1 MFLSILIA
9 GVAVGSVYAMIGI
22 CYNVM
27 YSTSKV
33 LSFTSGQLGMLG
45 AVFGAWLIGDL
56 QWPIWIGFPAAML
69 VGIAFSM
76 ITEFVAVRPVL
87 KNLDQHL
94 YVLSTL
100 ALALMLQTAAAIW
113 WGTEPRPFP
122 TLVGLSPGGLAE
134 KYWLP
139 VLVCVLTMVSIDLFY
154 RKTLWGRAFTAIS
167 EDADA
172 ALALGI
178 PERRMRVIS
187 YVLAG
192 FVGALAGF
200 VGGQLLFAFFA
211 IGALLTFYGFIPIA
225 IGGIGSNRGALV
237 GGLIVGILQQIA
249 NYAVGGV
256 FVGVVT
262 FALFIV
268 VLVLMPQGLF
278 GSTVARRV

>member
-9 GVAVGSVYAMIGI
+9 GVAVGSIYAMIGI

-69 VGIAFSM
+69 VGIVFSL

-100 ALALMLQTAAAIW
+100 ALALMVQTAAAIW

-122 TLVGLSPGGLAE
+122 TLVGLSPAGLAE

-139 VLVCVLTMVSIDLFY
+139 VLVCLLTMLSVDLFY

-178 PERRMRVIS
+178 PERRMRVFS
-187 YVLAG
+187 YILAG

-237 GGLIVGILQQIA
+237 GGLTVGILQQIA
-249 NYAVGGV
+249 NYVVGGV

>member
-69 VGIAFSM
+69 VGIVFSL

-100 ALALMLQTAAAIW
+100 ALALMVQTAAAIW

-122 TLVGLSPGGLAE
+122 TLVGLSPAGLAE

-139 VLVCVLTMVSIDLFY
+139 VLVCVLTMVSVDLFY

-200 VGGQLLFAFFA
+200 AGGQLLFAFFA

-237 GGLIVGILQQIA
+237 GGLTVGILQQIA
-249 NYAVGGV
+249 NYVVGGV

>member
-1 MFLSILIA
+1 MILSILIA
-9 GVAVGSVYAMIGI
+9 GVAVGSIYAMIGI

-69 VGIAFSM
+69 VGVVFSM
-76 ITEFVAVRPVL
+76 ITEFIAVRPVL

-100 ALALMLQTAAAIW
+100 ALALMVQTAAAIW

-122 TLVGLSPGGLAE
+122 TLVGLSPAGLAE

-139 VLVCVLTMVSIDLFY
+139 VLVCVLTMVSVDLFY

-200 VGGQLLFAFFA
+200 AGGQLLFAFFA

-237 GGLIVGILQQIA
+237 GGLTVGILQQIA
-249 NYAVGGV
+249 NYVVGGV

-262 FALFIV
+262 FALFII

>member
-69 VGIAFSM
+69 VGIVFSL

-100 ALALMLQTAAAIW
+100 ALALMVQTAAAIW

-122 TLVGLSPGGLAE
+122 TLVGLSPAGLAE

-139 VLVCVLTMVSIDLFY
+139 VLVCVLTMVSVDLFY

-237 GGLIVGILQQIA
+237 GGLTVGILQQIA
-249 NYAVGGV
+249 NYVVGGV

>member
-1 MFLSILIA
+1 
-9 GVAVGSVYAMIGI
+9 
-22 CYNVM
+22 
-27 YSTSKV
+27 
-33 LSFTSGQLGMLG
+33 
-45 AVFGAWLIGDL
+45 
-56 QWPIWIGFPAAML
+56 
-69 VGIAFSM
+69 M

-100 ALALMLQTAAAIW
+100 ALALMVQTAAAIW

-122 TLVGLSPGGLAE
+122 TLVGLSPAGLAE

-139 VLVCVLTMVSIDLFY
+139 VLVCLLTMVSVDLFY

-200 VGGQLLFAFFA
+200 AGGQLLFAFFA
-211 IGALLTFYGFIPIA
+211 IGALLTFYVFIPIA

-237 GGLIVGILQQIA
+237 GGLTVGILQQIA
-249 NYAVGGV
+249 NYVVGGV

>member
-1 MFLSILIA
+1 MILSILIA

-69 VGIAFSM
+69 VGIVFSLL
-76 ITEFVAVRPVL
+76 TEFIAVRPVL
-87 KNLDQHL
+87 KNIDQHL

-100 ALALMLQTAAAIW
+100 ALALMVQTAAAIW

-139 VLVCVLTMVSIDLFY
+139 VLVCLLTMACVDLFY
-154 RKTLWGRAFTAIS
+154 RRTLWGRAFTAIS
-167 EDADA
+167 EDRDA

-178 PERRMRVIS
+178 PERRMRVVS
-187 YVLAG
+187 YVIAG

-237 GGLIVGILQQIA
+237 GGFTVGILQQIA

-268 VLVLMPQGLF
+268 VLVLVPQGLF
-278 GSTVARRV
+278 GTSVARRV

>member
-1 MFLSILIA
+1 
-9 GVAVGSVYAMIGI
+9 
-22 CYNVM
+22 
-27 YSTSKV
+27 
-33 LSFTSGQLGMLG
+33 MLG

-69 VGIAFSM
+69 VGIVFSL

-100 ALALMLQTAAAIW
+100 ALALMVQTAAAIW

-122 TLVGLSPGGLAE
+122 TLVGLSPAGLAE

-139 VLVCVLTMVSIDLFY
+139 VLVCVLTMVSVDLFY

-237 GGLIVGILQQIA
+237 GGLTVGILQQIA
-249 NYAVGGV
+249 NYVVGGV

>member
-33 LSFTSGQLGMLG
+33 LSFTSGQLGMIG

-69 VGIAFSM
+69 VGIVFSL

-87 KNLDQHL
+87 KNIDQHL

-100 ALALMLQTAAAIW
+100 ALALMVQTAAAIW

-122 TLVGLSPGGLAE
+122 TLVGVSPAGVAE

-139 VLVCVLTMVSIDLFY
+139 VLVCLLTMVSVDLFY

-187 YVLAG
+187 YMLAG

-237 GGLIVGILQQIA
+237 GGLTVGILQQIA
-249 NYAVGGV
+249 NYVVGGV

-268 VLVLMPQGLF
+268 VLVLVPQGLF

>member
-1 MFLSILIA
+1 MILSILIA
-9 GVAVGSVYAMIGI
+9 GVAVGSIYAMIGI

-69 VGIAFSM
+69 VGIVFSM
-76 ITEFVAVRPVL
+76 ITEFIAVRPVL

-100 ALALMLQTAAAIW
+100 ALALMVQTAAAIW

-122 TLVGLSPGGLAE
+122 TLVGLSPAGLAE

-139 VLVCVLTMVSIDLFY
+139 VLVCVLTMVSVDLFY

-200 VGGQLLFAFFA
+200 AGGQLLFAFFA

-237 GGLIVGILQQIA
+237 GGLTVGILQQIA
-249 NYAVGGV
+249 NYVVGGV

-262 FALFIV
+262 FALFII

>member
-76 ITEFVAVRPVL
+76 ITEFIAVRPVL

-100 ALALMLQTAAAIW
+100 ALALMVQTAAAIW

-122 TLVGLSPGGLAE
+122 TLVGLSPAGLAE

-139 VLVCVLTMVSIDLFY
+139 VLVCVLTMVSVELFY

-237 GGLIVGILQQIA
+237 GGLTVGILQQIA
-249 NYAVGGV
+249 NYLVGGV

>member
-9 GVAVGSVYAMIGI
+9 GVAVGSIYAMIGI

-69 VGIAFSM
+69 VGIAFSL

-100 ALALMLQTAAAIW
+100 ALALMVQTAAAIW

-122 TLVGLSPGGLAE
+122 TLVGLSPAGLAE

-139 VLVCVLTMVSIDLFY
+139 VLVCLATMLSVDLFY

-178 PERRMRVIS
+178 PERRMRVFS
-187 YVLAG
+187 YILAG

-237 GGLIVGILQQIA
+237 GGLTVGILQQIA
-249 NYAVGGV
+249 NYVVGGV

>member
-9 GVAVGSVYAMIGI
+9 GVAVGSIYAMIGI

-69 VGIAFSM
+69 VGIVFSL

-100 ALALMLQTAAAIW
+100 ALALMVQTAAAIW

-122 TLVGLSPGGLAE
+122 TLVGLSPAGLAE

-139 VLVCVLTMVSIDLFY
+139 VLVCLLTMVSVDLFY

-200 VGGQLLFAFFA
+200 AGGQLLFAFFA

-237 GGLIVGILQQIA
+237 GGLTVGILQQIA
-249 NYAVGGV
+249 NYVVGGV

>member
-33 LSFTSGQLGMLG
+33 LSFTSGQLGMIG

-69 VGIAFSM
+69 VGIIFSL
-76 ITEFVAVRPVL
+76 ITEFIAVRPVL
-87 KNLDQHL
+87 KKIDQHL

-100 ALALMLQTAAAIW
+100 ALALMVQTAAAIW

-122 TLVGLSPGGLAE
+122 TLVGMSLAGVSE

-139 VLVCVLTMVSIDLFY
+139 VLVCLVTMVSIDLFY

-200 VGGQLLFAFFA
+200 VAGQLLFAFFA

-237 GGLIVGILQQIA
+237 GGLTVGILQQVA
-249 NYAVGGV
+249 NYLVGGV

-268 VLVLMPQGLF
+268 VLVLVPQGLF
-278 GSTVARRV
+278 GSTTARRV

>member
-1 MFLSILIA
+1 MLLSILIA

-56 QWPIWIGFPAAML
+56 QWPIWIGFPAAMG
-69 VGIAFSM
+69 VGIVFSL
-76 ITEFVAVRPVL
+76 ITEFIAVRPVL
-87 KNLDQHL
+87 KNIDQHL

-100 ALALMLQTAAAIW
+100 ALALMVQTAAAIW

-122 TLVGLSPGGLAE
+122 ALVGVSPAGLAE

-139 VLVCVLTMVSIDLFY
+139 VLVCVLTMVSVDLFY

-167 EDADA
+167 EDPDA

-237 GGLIVGILQQIA
+237 GGLTVGILQQIA
-249 NYAVGGV
+249 NYVVGGV

-268 VLVLMPQGLF
+268 VLVLVPQGLF
-278 GSTVARRV
+278 GTTVARRV

>member
-69 VGIAFSM
+69 VGIVFSL

-100 ALALMLQTAAAIW
+100 ALALMVQTAAAIW

-122 TLVGLSPGGLAE
+122 TLVGLSPAGLAE

-139 VLVCVLTMVSIDLFY
+139 VLVCLLTMVSVDLFY

-237 GGLIVGILQQIA
+237 GGLTVGILQQIA
-249 NYAVGGV
+249 NYVVGGV

>member
-69 VGIAFSM
+69 VGIVFSL

-100 ALALMLQTAAAIW
+100 ALALMVQTAAAIW

-122 TLVGLSPGGLAE
+122 ALVGLSPAGLAE

-139 VLVCVLTMVSIDLFY
+139 VLVCLLTMVSVDLFY

-200 VGGQLLFAFFA
+200 AGGQLLFAFFA

-237 GGLIVGILQQIA
+237 GGLTVGILQQIA
-249 NYAVGGV
+249 NYVVGGV

>member
-33 LSFTSGQLGMLG
+33 LSFTSGQLGMIG

-56 QWPIWIGFPAAML
+56 QWPIWIGFPAAMA
-69 VGIAFSM
+69 VGIVFSL
-76 ITEFVAVRPVL
+76 ITEFIAVRPVL
-87 KNLDQHL
+87 KKIDQHL

-100 ALALMLQTAAAIW
+100 ALALMVQTAAAIW

-122 TLVGLSPGGLAE
+122 TLVGVSPAGLSE

-139 VLVCVLTMVSIDLFY
+139 VVVCLVTMASIDLFY

-237 GGLIVGILQQIA
+237 GGLTVGILQQVA
-249 NYAVGGV
+249 NYLVGGV

-262 FALFIV
+262 FALFIL
-268 VLVLMPQGLF
+268 VLVLVPQGLF
-278 GSTVARRV
+278 GTTTARRV

>member
-69 VGIAFSM
+69 VGIVFSL

-87 KNLDQHL
+87 KNIDQHL

-100 ALALMLQTAAAIW
+100 ALALMVQTAAAIW

-122 TLVGLSPGGLAE
+122 TLVGISPAGVAE

-139 VLVCVLTMVSIDLFY
+139 VLVCLLVMISVDLFY

-167 EDADA
+167 EDPDA

-178 PERRMRVIS
+178 PERRMRVVS

-237 GGLIVGILQQIA
+237 GGLTVGILQQIA
-249 NYAVGGV
+249 NYVVGGV

-268 VLVLMPQGLF
+268 VLVLVPQGLF
-278 GSTVARRV
+278 GTSVARRV

>member
-9 GVAVGSVYAMIGI
+9 GVAVGSIYAMIGI

-33 LSFTSGQLGMLG
+33 LSFTSGQLGMIG

-69 VGIAFSM
+69 VGIVFSLL
-76 ITEFVAVRPVL
+76 TEFIAVRPVL
-87 KNLDQHL
+87 KKIDQHL

-100 ALALMLQTAAAIW
+100 AIW

-122 TLVGLSPGGLAE
+122 TLVGLSPAGLPE

-139 VLVCVLTMVSIDLFY
+139 VVVCLLTMVSIDLFY

-167 EDADA
+167 EDPDA

-200 VGGQLLFAFFA
+200 VGGQLMFAFFA

-237 GGLIVGILQQIA
+237 GGITVGILQQVA
-249 NYAVGGV
+249 NYLVGGV

-262 FALFIV
+262 FALFIL
-268 VLVLMPQGLF
+268 VLVVVPQGLF
-278 GSTVARRV
+278 GSTTARRV

>member
-56 QWPIWIGFPAAML
+56 QWPIWIGFPGAML
-69 VGIAFSM
+69 VGIVFSLL
-76 ITEFVAVRPVL
+76 TEFIAVRPVL
-87 KNLDQHL
+87 KKIDQHL

-100 ALALMLQTAAAIW
+100 ALALMVQTAAAIW

-122 TLVGLSPGGLAE
+122 TLVGLSPAGLAE

-139 VLVCVLTMVSIDLFY
+139 VAVCVLTMASVDLFY

-237 GGLIVGILQQIA
+237 GGLTVGILQQIA
-249 NYAVGGV
+249 NYVVGGV

-268 VLVLMPQGLF
+268 VLVLVPQGLF
-278 GSTVARRV
+278 GTTTARRV

>member
-33 LSFTSGQLGMLG
+33 LSFTSGQLGMIG

-56 QWPIWIGFPAAML
+56 GWPIWIGFPGAML
-69 VGIAFSM
+69 VGIAFSL
-76 ITEFVAVRPVL
+76 ITEFIAVRPVL
-87 KNLDQHL
+87 KKIDQHL

-100 ALALMLQTAAAIW
+100 ALALMVQTAAAIW

-122 TLVGLSPGGLAE
+122 TLVGLSPAGLAE

-139 VLVCVLTMVSIDLFY
+139 VLVCVLTMFGVDLFY

-187 YVLAG
+187 YMLAG

-237 GGLIVGILQQIA
+237 GGLTVGILQQVA
-249 NYAVGGV
+249 NYLVGGV

-268 VLVLMPQGLF
+268 VLVIVPQGLF